1 MTNKLNRQSGD
12 YAAELKEKLAKL
24 TDELLATNDNILAL
38 RIEAEIRKISRAL
51 PVETRGVL
59 TVETLLSQAKME
71 RNRRM
76 MENINRRYR

>member
-1 MTNKLNRQSGD
+1 MTPQQQTFVIN
-12 YAAELKEKLAKL
+12 LKEKLAKL